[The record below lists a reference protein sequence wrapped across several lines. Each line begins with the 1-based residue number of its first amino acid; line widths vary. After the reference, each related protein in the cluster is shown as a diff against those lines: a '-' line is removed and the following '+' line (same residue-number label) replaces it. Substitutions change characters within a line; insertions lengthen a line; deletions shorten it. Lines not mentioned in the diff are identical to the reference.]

1 MNDEILIRHLLG
13 ETNEKENKSISV
25 WINANPEHKKQY
37 NHIRHIW
44 ETSRSFP
51 YKSNIDPDSAWIQF
65 QEKRSQHFGSTSNKN
80 KSFRTILSPL
90 QKVAAGILF
99 ITAVGFLSYWFWF
112 RDSGYL
118 FAVHLH
124 SESVAKT
131 ETLADGSIITLNKN
145 SDIEFSRPFFE
156 NLRKINMHSGEAFF
170 KVARDPENPFIV
182 NTKDLTITVLG
193 TSFNVRKN
201 DSITE
206 IIVETGIVRVDAG
219 SEPNTLERGEKL
231 TLDSRSGELEIV
243 ESQDQLYNYYIDN
256 TFELKDTPL
265 WRVAE
270 VLESAFGKEI
280 EVHPEISDLPLTTT
294 LRADDLD
301 NILRVIQ
308 TTFKIRI
315 TEKDNKIVMY

>member
-13 ETNEKENKSISV
+13 ETSEKENKSISA

-44 ETSRSFP
+44 ETSKSLP
-51 YKSNIDPDSAWIQF
+51 YKSNIDPDSAWIRF
-65 QEKRSQHFGSTSNKN
+65 QEKRSYNSDTKNNKY
-80 KSFRTILSPL
+80 KSLRTILFPL
-90 QKVAAGILF
+90 QKMAAGFLLISLIAF
-99 ITAVGFLSYWFWF
+99 ISYWFWF

-118 FAVHLH
+118 FVVHLH

-131 ETLADGSIITLNKN
+131 ERLADGSTVTLNKN
-145 SDIEFSRPFFE
+145 TEIEFSRPIFE
-156 NLRKINMHSGEAFF
+156 NLRSVQMHSGEAFF
-170 KVARDPENPFIV
+170 KVVHDPTNPFIV
-182 NTKDLTITVLG
+182 NTKELTITVLG

-219 SEPNTLERGEKL
+219 SGPNRLERGEKL
-231 TLDSRSGELEIV
+231 TLDTRSEELEIV

-308 TTFKIRI
+308 TTFKIKI